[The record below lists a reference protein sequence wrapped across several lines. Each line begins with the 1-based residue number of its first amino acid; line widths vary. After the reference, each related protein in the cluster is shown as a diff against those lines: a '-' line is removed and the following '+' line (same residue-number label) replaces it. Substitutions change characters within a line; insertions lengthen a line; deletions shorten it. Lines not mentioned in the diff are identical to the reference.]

1 MMQAQIQEYRRILE
15 AKITKLCSDRHRADE
30 IAIQR
35 VADSMDD
42 VVLANERELA
52 MEAINRDA
60 LVLRQVL
67 DALRRIRLG
76 DYGLCTE
83 CVRPIAARRLA
94 VVPWAPLC
102 LSCQDSVERRNGT
115 DKLHL
120 GVLFS
125 SAA

>member
-1 MMQAQIQEYRRILE
+1 MLE
-15 AKITKLCSDRHRADE
+15 AKAAALCSDRHRVDE

-52 MEAINRDA
+52 MDAINRDA
-60 LVLRQVL
+60 LVIQQVS
-67 DALRRIRLG
+67 DALRRIRSG
-76 DYGLCTE
+76 VYGQCTE
-83 CVRPIAARRLA
+83 CDRPIASKRLA

-102 LSCQDSVERRNGT
+102 LTCQDAADRRNGT
-115 DKLHL
+115 DRLHQ
-120 GVLFS
+120 GGLFS

>member
-1 MMQAQIQEYRRILE
+1 MQTQIQEYRRVLE
-15 AKITKLCSDRHRADE
+15 AKAAELCSDRHMLDE

-52 MEAINRDA
+52 MDAINRDA
-60 LVLRQVL
+60 LVLQQVS

-76 DYGLCTE
+76 AYGRCTE
-83 CVRPIAARRLA
+83 CDRPIASKRLA

-102 LSCQDSVERRNGT
+102 LACQDAADRRTGT
-115 DKLHL
+115 GRLHQ
-120 GVLFS
+120 GALFS

>member
-1 MMQAQIQEYRRILE
+1 MMQAQIQEYRRMLE
-15 AKITKLCSDRHRADE
+15 ARAAELCLDRHRVDE

-52 MEAINRDA
+52 LDAINRDA
-60 LVLRQVL
+60 LVLQQVS

-76 DYGLCTE
+76 GYGLCTE
-83 CVRPIAARRLA
+83 CDRPIAAKRLA

-102 LSCQDSVERRNGT
+102 LSCQEALDRRNGT
-115 DKLHL
+115 GIHL
-120 GVLFS
+120 GTQFS